1 LPFAECAGGAVI
13 TLDQAG
19 RSRQPHCFAELSVS
33 FARCFL
39 LYPPRGDRLDLL
51 LFRSRP
57 RAHMLRPRLRPL
69 RNRKIALL
77 SGRYPPLHSA
87 KACSQAPAQKLWAK
101 RFCPSAFLNGGGS
114 MYRGGREG
122 KSTWSSLDVKKK
134 ARIRGDG
141 DSRAQITWTTQLPFV
156 NSAMPRTAI
165 AVLPA
170 PIPIV
175 RTKALPATSR
185 MLPQGL

>member
-1 LPFAECAGGAVI
+1 
-13 TLDQAG
+13 
-19 RSRQPHCFAELSVS
+19 
-33 FARCFL
+33 
-39 LYPPRGDRLDLL
+39 
-51 LFRSRP
+51 
-57 RAHMLRPRLRPL
+57 
-69 RNRKIALL
+69 
-77 SGRYPPLHSA
+77 
-87 KACSQAPAQKLWAK
+87 
-101 RFCPSAFLNGGGS
+101 